1 MTRTEAHV
9 SINDV
14 ATTTTKQF
22 NDLSDIVQKSRDSL
36 LKGNKLFV
44 RNEITEALNN
54 STQAIDAGKK
64 ECELIFNSA
73 REYVRSIEDLASL
86 FDLGKNIAEVLSD
99 YFSKALV
106 ELSKTEALVELYL
119 VDVDKK
125 MIIFINL
132 DYTVD
137 KRAVKPNGSKY
148 LGLQEGFKEKQVR
161 YRGLKTDGVVAK
173 EFKKTIEV
181 RTFDPKFDPATGKV
195 IDLVRD
201 SQPRQN
207 REIIYMTSRVYG
219 LLGGQY
225 KDKKYVEISIHH
237 ISLKNFSQEDPITR
251 KLYLSV
257 DNSPDLLFKDDVIDD
272 LKGLDTAADKCKL
285 IISGHGDSEADYIQ
299 SDAENNM
306 SGLNRYDL
314 KIEDLAD
321 FLKKNIN
328 NFSQPNTFS
337 IDRPLPI
344 SLMCCQSAGLKAF
357 ENRNEDEISMSN
369 TMAGKLLTSLAN
381 GPQPIYAKVKAR
393 TTNVSSVKSSPR
405 ADVVEAKNLSADSLD
420 DPSKQVT
427 KTIVG
432 TPQARRGLGGVNEE
446 GTKLYAFYKDTL
458 KDTSTRDNRKALKNA
473 YGAGHGVQGKKFR
486 VKGYKYAFYYV
497 YENGVPKFKA
507 VDLSDKSDVDPIF
520 EVNKDRLIQYVYG
533 LAYYVYEQHDGLT
546 QHRGMITD
554 SFVGSKVRE
563 KKNAILKYLYDIELA
578 NNRGEIVNILTR
590 MTNDRAITANLNWY
604 GFGETRTV
612 RLINILKDKFTGP
625 QVLLKLANLDTKNL
639 GLV

>member
-73 REYVRSIEDLASL
+73 REYVRSIEDLAYL
-86 FDLGKNIAEVLSD
+86 FDQGEIAEVLSD

-137 KRAVKPNGSKY
+137 KRAVSKTHN
-148 LGLQEGFKEKQVR
+148 LGLQEGFKEKQLR

-173 EFKKTIEV
+173 EFKKTIVV
-181 RTFDPKFDPATGKV
+181 RTFDPEFDPVTGKF
-195 IDLVRD
+195 IRWVRD

-237 ISLKNFSQEDPITR
+237 TSLKDYRAMDPITQN
-251 KLYLSV
+251 KYESV
-257 DNSPDLLFKDDVIDD
+257 DQSPDLFFKDDVIDD

-285 IISGHGDSEADYIQ
+285 IISGHGDSEADSIQ
-299 SDAENNM
+299 SDAEHDM
-306 SGLNRYDL
+306 AGLTRYNL
-314 KIEDLAD
+314 NIEGFAD
-321 FLKKNIN
+321 FLKNNIN
-328 NFSQPNTFS
+328 KFSQPNTFS

-357 ENRNEDEISMSN
+357 ENRNEAEISMSN

-393 TTNVSSVKSSPR
+393 TTNVASVKSSPR

-432 TPQARRGLGGVNEE
+432 TSQVRRGLGGVDEE

-458 KDTSTRDNRKALKNA
+458 KDTSTRNNRKVLKNA
-473 YGAGHGVQGKKFR
+473 YGVGYGVQGKDFR

-554 SFVGSKVRE
+554 RFVGSKVRE

-612 RLINILKDKFTGP
+612 KLINILKGEFTGP
-625 QVLLKLANLDTKNL
+625 QKGLLRLANLDNKNL

>member
-73 REYVRSIEDLASL
+73 REYVRSIEDLAYL
-86 FDLGKNIAEVLSD
+86 FDQGEIAEVLSD

-106 ELSKTEALVELYL
+106 ELSKTEALVELYI
-119 VDVDKK
+119 VNVDKK

-173 EFKKTIEV
+173 EFKKKFQKREVVVREDIDPITKIKTRVVEFQGPTI
-181 RTFDPKFDPATGKV
+181 D
-195 IDLVRD
+195 
-201 SQPRQN
+201 Q
-207 REIIYMTSRVYG
+207 EITYMTSRVYG
-219 LLGGQY
+219 LLGSQY
-225 KDKKYVEISIHH
+225 KEKKYVEISIHYT
-237 ISLKNFSQEDPITR
+237 SLKDYKEKDPTG
-251 KLYLSV
+251 KYYYSV
-257 DNSPDLLFKDDVIDD
+257 DRSPDLLFKDDVIDD

-285 IISGHGDSEADYIQ
+285 IISGHGDSEADSIQ
-299 SDAENNM
+299 SDAEHDM

-314 KIEDLAD
+314 KIEGLAD
-321 FLKKNIN
+321 FLQKNIN
-328 NFSQPNTFS
+328 HYCKPDFFS

-357 ENRNEDEISMSN
+357 ENRPENEISLEN
-369 TMAGKLLTSLAN
+369 TMAGKLLISLKNA
-381 GPQPIYAKVKAR
+381 PLPIYAKVKAR
-393 TTNVSSVKSSPR
+393 TTNVASVKSSPR
-405 ADVVEAKNLSADSLD
+405 ADVVESKKLSAVSLD
-420 DPSKQVT
+420 NPSQQEPKP
-427 KTIVG
+427 IVG
-432 TPQARRGLGGVNEE
+432 TSQVRRGLGGVNKKNS
-446 GTKLYAFYKDTL
+446 TLYAFYNDT
-458 KDTSTRDNRKALKNA
+458 TQNTNA
-473 YGAGHGVQGKKFR
+473 YGVGYGVQGKDFR

-533 LAYYVYEQHDGLT
+533 LAYYVYEQHEGLT
-546 QHRGMITD
+546 QQGGMKID
-554 SFVGSKVRE
+554 RLVERKVRE

-612 RLINILKDKFTGP
+612 KLINILKGEFTGP
-625 QVLLKLANLDTKNL
+625 QKGLLDLANLDNKNL

>member
-73 REYVRSIEDLASL
+73 REYVRSIEDLAYL
-86 FDLGKNIAEVLSD
+86 FDQGEIAEVLSD

-195 IDLVRD
+195 IDWVRD

-237 ISLKNFSQEDPITR
+237 ISLKN
-251 KLYLSV
+251 
-257 DNSPDLLFKDDVIDD
+257 
-272 LKGLDTAADKCKL
+272 
-285 IISGHGDSEADYIQ
+285 
-299 SDAENNM
+299 
-306 SGLNRYDL
+306 
-314 KIEDLAD
+314 
-321 FLKKNIN
+321 
-328 NFSQPNTFS
+328 
-337 IDRPLPI
+337 
-344 SLMCCQSAGLKAF
+344 
-357 ENRNEDEISMSN
+357 
-369 TMAGKLLTSLAN
+369 LT
-381 GPQPIYAKVKAR
+381 KR
-393 TTNVSSVKSSPR
+393 T
-405 ADVVEAKNLSADSLD
+405 
-420 DPSKQVT
+420 Q
-427 KTIVG
+427 
-432 TPQARRGLGGVNEE
+432 
-446 GTKLYAFYKDTL
+446 
-458 KDTSTRDNRKALKNA
+458 
-473 YGAGHGVQGKKFR
+473 
-486 VKGYKYAFYYV
+486 
-497 YENGVPKFKA
+497 
-507 VDLSDKSDVDPIF
+507 
-520 EVNKDRLIQYVYG
+520 
-533 LAYYVYEQHDGLT
+533 
-546 QHRGMITD
+546 
-554 SFVGSKVRE
+554 
-563 KKNAILKYLYDIELA
+563 
-578 NNRGEIVNILTR
+578 
-590 MTNDRAITANLNWY
+590 
-604 GFGETRTV
+604 
-612 RLINILKDKFTGP
+612 
-625 QVLLKLANLDTKNL
+625 
-639 GLV
+639 